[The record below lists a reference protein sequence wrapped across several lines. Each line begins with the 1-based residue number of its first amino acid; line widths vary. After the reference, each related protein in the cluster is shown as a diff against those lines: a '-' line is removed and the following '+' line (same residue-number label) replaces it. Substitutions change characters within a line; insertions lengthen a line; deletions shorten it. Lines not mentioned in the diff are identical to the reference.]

1 MMQAANLT
9 TDRPTPQALIN
20 AIGDRDGIDAQSL
33 ADIFIEQGHSPYE
46 VQRAIQN
53 ALEKGVLELGSKLRL
68 TVPRHAAMPSVSLR
82 PHHSRLSAPLTAIG
96 YAPNAAGVPNVQ
108 DGTPGAFS
116 GRPEERRGG

>member
-1 MMQAANLT
+1 MRISDWSSDVCSSDLPPERSDMMHAANLT

-68 TVPRHAAMPSVSLR
+68 TVPRHAAMP
-82 PHHSRLSAPLTAIG
+82 
-96 YAPNAAGVPNVQ
+96 
-108 DGTPGAFS
+108 
-116 GRPEERRGG
+116 

>member
-1 MMQAANLT
+1 MRISDWSSDVCSSDLPPERSDMMHAANLT

-53 ALEKGVLELGSKLRL
+53 ALEKGVRERS
-68 TVPRHAAMPSVSLR
+68 
-82 PHHSRLSAPLTAIG
+82 
-96 YAPNAAGVPNVQ
+96 
-108 DGTPGAFS
+108 
-116 GRPEERRGG
+116 EERRVGKECVSPCRARW